1 MHFPI
6 FCAPPNSLLTPYCP
20 AIQSSIASELVS
32 GCAKYAIMVRVR
44 GQDSLGVKT
53 LGRPFHKM
61 SGGFTTL
68 SASGVLI
75 DPKLGFAATSA
86 TLLSPYLQGDTLRQG
101 AVIEMLTNGS
111 SGLVEDEEAS
121 APHWIPMKLVT
132 ILRDEGI
139 TAMLRRFRGD
149 SDWSAGWPRSSD
161 SSSGHLGEMDLARRE
176 NMSAAFWAGFDHIAL
191 LQIDS
196 ETTPP
201 PTGSARSK
209 IAALRQEL
217 HVQPLNIEYDIV
229 DPTTLQRGN
238 HLLLV
243 ASPYG
248 ILSPSVFHNCIYTLM
263 VSNLIYS
270 DPHVQQQDEGSST
283 PNEAAAEMNL
293 SVQSAASLSSHGLG
307 LSSYSSSF
315 GSSSSSS
322 TTNPLSRTRRL
333 KNAIMPS
340 SAPERVVER
349 PAAVPTVPV
358 LVHQPS
364 AGSSCVVLVDQ
375 ACLPGCEGGPVF
387 DGSGALVGLLAP
399 PLRRSD
405 GSNVEVHLI
414 IPIHPFVQQLKEAC
428 AKHTLFDHRSKGGLP
443 KRINF
448 KLEPAV
454 AQLPLSQQVS
464 SSNTS
469 SAATYSDSQSNGSNG
484 SATAARPSFAD
495 IARRA
500 ASSIVAIS
508 TGTFW
513 GSGIIVS
520 SDGYIL
526 TSAHIFRSFL
536 ARSSS
541 PYRPVLKSGYSV
553 DVRIDSESVLVPDSP
568 PSHGS
573 DKGIKSGPSTR
584 FSSASSSYYGKA
596 STHWH
601 RASLVYVSSSY
612 LDVALLHLESPIP
625 KLTVLSIC
633 PPMALGSNTSSGA
646 TVEPHEGDNVIALGF
661 ALFGPSKRIRA
672 SATSGVISR
681 VAYIRGKPSL
691 VQTSASVN
699 KGASGGAL
707 IDSKGNFVGLVTCNA
722 MTKDGVIIPKINFS
736 IPSTILRPIHDF
748 VNIKSTLATSPT
760 SASTSIEDVL
770 SPLELHDSQA
780 AALWSMSSLSD
791 EIETFED
798 KPIPASTLDPN
809 QAETSSTHPHSKAS
823 QNSTSSATP
832 KGTQLFDY
840 WKSNPSLPPPPASLR
855 PENLAKL

>member
-1 MHFPI
+1 
-6 FCAPPNSLLTPYCP
+6 
-20 AIQSSIASELVS
+20 
-32 GCAKYAIMVRVR
+32 MVRVR

-68 SASGVLI
+68 SASGVLL

-196 ETTPP
+196 ESSPP
-201 PTGSARSK
+201 STGSVRSK

-217 HVQPLNIEYDIV
+217 QSQPLNVDYNVV

-270 DPHVQQQDEGSST
+270 DPNVEQREESSKISG
-283 PNEAAAEMNL
+283 EAAGEMNL
-293 SVQSAASLSSHGLG
+293 SGQNTASLSSHGLG
-307 LSSYSSSF
+307 LSSYASNHGSTSSSP
-315 GSSSSSS
+315 
-322 TTNPLSRTRRL
+322 TANPLSRTRRL
-333 KNAIMPS
+333 RNAILPS
-340 SAPERVVER
+340 STPERTVER
-349 PAAVPTVPV
+349 PVTIPTVPV
-358 LVHQPS
+358 LTHQPQT
-364 AGSSCVVLVDQ
+364 GSSCVVLVDQ

-387 DGSGALVGLLAP
+387 DGAGALVGLLAP

-414 IPIHPFVQQLKEAC
+414 IPIHPFMKLLEEAC
-428 AKHTLFDHRSKGGLP
+428 AKHSLFDSRSKGSLP
-443 KRINF
+443 KRINL
-448 KLEPAV
+448 KVEPAT
-454 AQLPLSQQVS
+454 AQLPLSQHVS
-464 SSNTS
+464 SSNTASTSNPYNPRSNAPGGPS
-469 SAATYSDSQSNGSNG
+469 SLLM
-484 SATAARPSFAD
+484 PSFSD

-500 ASSIVAIS
+500 ASSVVAIS

-520 SDGYIL
+520 ADGFIL

-536 ARSSS
+536 ARSSQ
-541 PYRPVLKSGYSV
+541 PYRPVLKSGYSI
-553 DVRIDSESVLVPDSP
+553 DVRIDSESILVPDSP

-573 DKGIKSGPSTR
+573 DNGIKSGPSSR
-584 FSSASSSYYGKA
+584 FSSPSSGKA

-612 LDVALLHLESPIP
+612 LDVALLRLETPIP

-633 PPMALGSNTSSGA
+633 PPIALGSNTSSGA
-646 TVEPHEGDNVIALGF
+646 TIEPHEGDNVIALGF

-691 VQTSASVN
+691 IQTSASVN

-707 IDSKGNFVGLVTCNA
+707 IDSAGNFVGLVTCNA

-736 IPSTILRPIHDF
+736 IPSTILRPIHDY
-748 VNIKSTLATSPT
+748 VNSKSLVTS
-760 SASTSIEDVL
+760 SASTPSSMEDIL

-791 EIETFED
+791 EIETLED
-798 KPIPASTLDPN
+798 KSTPPSSLDPS
-809 QAETSSTHPHSKAS
+809 QAETSTHPHSKAS
-823 QNSTSSATP
+823 QAPNTPP